1 MLAWG
6 HFDTMVTEHE
16 NKSDILNGAFEFCV
30 LFYFSYKRH
39 HCKRMWNTK
48 LKKMKYNNKTFI
60 ACSKWQ
66 KNIQRL
72 LSWASMNGFISNF
85 LLYANCPL
93 GSGPNVVVLKVTRD
107 CFGFASLRSVI
118 GPDNLRHSLNQS
130 DAKLKP
136 ITTRLPAFPT
146 F

>member
-1 MLAWG
+1 
-6 HFDTMVTEHE
+6 
-16 NKSDILNGAFEFCV
+16 
-30 LFYFSYKRH
+30 
-39 HCKRMWNTK
+39 
-48 LKKMKYNNKTFI
+48 
-60 ACSKWQ
+60 
-66 KNIQRL
+66 
-72 LSWASMNGFISNF
+72 MNGFISNF

-107 CFGFASLRSVI
+107 CFGFASHRSVI

-136 ITTRLPAFPT
+136 ITTRLPAFPA